1 MKLMVGVAVKVWMYG
16 GGGNLYFAIC
26 AIKNVTLNLTSLK
39 SLQINATSWGC
50 PNIMKIN
57 GQKVYLISAFIFF

>member
-1 MKLMVGVAVKVWMYG
+1 MHMKLMVGVAVKVWMYG

-39 SLQINATSWGC
+39 SLQINATSCTLVNMSVCMGVC
-50 PNIMKIN
+50 
-57 GQKVYLISAFIFF
+57 V